1 MAKGL
6 IWATADDL
14 ARNRG
19 QVLSL
24 YRQLLR
30 SLNSPN
36 LPLNLAARLSKKAE
50 VRAIFMLA
58 SEDRSLHNIEDLIDA
73 AEYSL
78 SLLRKDEIP
87 KQNGSSD
94 ADARKVFEQSPQ
106 LDLVSWTTLIQAYV
120 GMGYWKEG
128 VEAFFRMCEG
138 KMIADERTMVV
149 VLSACAK
156 LGDLSLGRKIHEY
169 MCDHEVNFNVFV
181 GNALLDMYLKCGDAD
196 FARKVFN
203 RMPLKNVVSWNSIII
218 GLTQQGEYKEA
229 LNVFQRMQR
238 EGVKPDD
245 YTLVGVLN
253 LCAYLGVLE
262 VGTWV
267 HEYVNRNCIK
277 ADGFIGNTLIDMYA
291 KCGSIDEAFKV
302 FNDMKGKDVYTYT
315 TMVVGFAMHGKGK
328 RALEVFYEMP
338 RVGIEPNDVTY
349 VGVLMACCHAG
360 LVEEGCRHFVDML
373 TVHNLKPQTEHY
385 GCMVDLF
392 DRAGLYLRRRWSD
405 ALKLRKEMKG
415 SKIKKT
421 HGCSLIELDGV
432 VHEFRKGDKAHPKA
446 EEIYMLLDEMKLH
459 LTSSNT

>member
-6 IWATADDL
+6 IWAAADDL

-19 QVLSL
+19 RVLSL
-24 YRQLLR
+24 YCQLLK

-78 SLLRKDEIP
+78 SLLRKDSLEGVSKMLLQMIP
-87 KQNGSSD
+87 RSVISPVVTPSRGPLLEKVIDRRGVRSKPSIGFGFLDDVDSSIC
-94 ADARKVFEQSPQ
+94 QH
-106 LDLVSWTTLIQAYV
+106 
-120 GMGYWKEG
+120 GYWKEG

-138 KMIADERTMVV
+138 KIIADERTMMV

-156 LGDLSLGRKIHEY
+156 LGDLSLGTKMHEY
-169 MCDHEVNFNVFV
+169 MCDHEVNVDVFV

-203 RMPLKNVVSWNSIII
+203 RMPLKNVVPWNSMIT
-218 GLTQQGEYKEA
+218 GLTQQGEFKEV
-229 LNVFQRMQR
+229 LNVFRRMQR

-245 YTLVGVLN
+245 YTLVGACRIHKKVEPRKIAVGRLVK
-253 LCAYLGVLE
+253 LESERDGAY
-262 VGTWV
+262 
-267 HEYVNRNCIK
+267 
-277 ADGFIGNTLIDMYA
+277 
-291 KCGSIDEAFKV
+291 
-302 FNDMKGKDVYTYT
+302 
-315 TMVVGFAMHGKGK
+315 
-328 RALEVFYEMP
+328 
-338 RVGIEPNDVTY
+338 
-349 VGVLMACCHAG
+349 VLMSNMYSS
-360 LVEEGCRHFVDML
+360 L
-373 TVHNLKPQTEHY
+373 N
-385 GCMVDLF
+385 
-392 DRAGLYLRRRWSD
+392 RWRD

-415 SKIKKT
+415 RKIKKT
-421 HGCSLIELDGV
+421 PGCSLIELNGV

-446 EEIYMLLDEMKLH
+446 EEVYMLLDEMKLH